1 MRAFGTDKW
10 LVIVLSLPTSNATLR
25 TRVWRALKGL
35 GCAVLRD
42 GVYLLPAGRGLRQAL
57 KMYVEEVRLGGGSA
71 FMLNVSSAGG
81 EERAEFQRLF
91 DRSAEYLELMEKID
105 AFKDRFAALD
115 TVPGR
120 RQLKALR
127 RELEMLMA
135 VDYFPGPVKE
145 VAEDRLAEVETLFFA
160 SLSPGEP
167 SAGADEIVARTR
179 TDYQGRLWVTRRQIW
194 VDRMASAWLIRRF
207 IDRQAR
213 FLWLE
218 KPEDCPPG
226 ALGFDFDGAAFT
238 HIGRRVT
245 FEVLLAGFGLEID
258 PVLMKLAALVHCL
271 DVGGLPVAEAA
282 GVELVLAGLKASHAD
297 DDALLMAVCGVFDGL
312 YQHLKGDS
320 Q

>member
-1 MRAFGTDKW
+1 MRSFGTDKW
-10 LVIVLSLPTSNATLR
+10 LAIVLSLPTSNATLR

-57 KMYVEEVRLGGGSA
+57 RMYVEEIRQGGGSA
-71 FMLNVSSAGG
+71 FLLNVSSSAG
-81 EERAEFQRLF
+81 EERTEFQSQF
-91 DRSAEYLELMEKID
+91 DRSDEYTELLGKTTSFQAGFAE
-105 AFKDRFAALD
+105 LD
-115 TVPGR
+115 TVTGR

-127 RELEMLMA
+127 RELEAIMA
-135 VDYFPGPVKE
+135 VDYFPGPAKE
-145 VAEDRLAEVETLFFA
+145 EAEDRLAEVETLFFA

-167 SAGADEIVARTR
+167 SAVAGEISVRLRA
-179 TDYQGRLWVTRRQIW
+179 DYQGRLWATRRQIW

-218 KPEDCPPG
+218 KPEDCPAD
-226 ALGFDFDGAAFT
+226 ALGFDFDSAAFT

-245 FEVLLAGFGLEID
+245 FEVLLAGFGLEAD
-258 PVLMKLAALVHCL
+258 PVLMRLAALVHCL

-282 GVELVLAGLKASHAD
+282 GVELVLAGLRAAHAD
-297 DDALLMAVCGVFDGL
+297 DDDLLAAACGIFDGL